1 MIPADDTFNGTFP
14 FRPRFT
20 QAPGF
25 QMHYVDEGEGEPI
38 VCLHGEPTWAYLYR
52 HFIPPLSKRHRV
64 IVPDHM
70 GFGRSETP
78 VDREYTLGTHV
89 DNLEALLLELDLR
102 DVTLR
107 PQVDAA
113 TMALFS
119 SSDSLSLN
127 RMDSEAARSIGPWT
141 VWPLTTDNS
150 VDISHNP
157 SAR

>member
-38 VCLHGEPTWAYLYR
+38 VCLHGEPTWAYLYW
-52 HFIPPLSKRHRV
+52 HLIPPLSKRHRV

-78 VDREYTLGTHV
+78 VDREYTLGT
-89 DNLEALLLELDLR
+89 
-102 DVTLR
+102 
-107 PQVDAA
+107 PGGQFGGAA
-113 TMALFS
+113 SRT
-119 SSDSLSLN
+119 
-127 RMDSEAARSIGPWT
+127 R
-141 VWPLTTDNS
+141 
-150 VDISHNP
+150 
-157 SAR
+157 SARRHVGHARTGEAQLAADLLYTTPTVSSGSAY